1 MQRRAASLAADR
13 LSDAAGRSSADSGT
27 VQWAATMER
36 ALHARDQIGVEDFVL
51 LEDYR
56 SQEAFVD
63 NLRKRFNAD
72 LIYTYIGPVLVSVNP
87 YKELGIYGENHVKEY
102 KGEAYYELPPH
113 IYAVINGALTSL
125 VEETRD
131 QCILISGE
139 EHELRA
145 PAGRICSSTRAE
157 LVAIRGALEMLLRLE
172 GGLAESPVI
181 VCADSQAAL
190 ATLASE
196 SGSGKTEASKKILQY
211 IGEVCSRTGAEVR
224 SVRDRLIQSNPV
236 LEAFGNARTVRNDNS
251 SRFGKY
257 MDVEFN
263 FMGEPTGGHI
273 RNYLLEKSRVVSQ
286 APGECNFH
294 VFHLLLAGASDELLK
309 ELCLERDPKAFNY
322 TKQSGHERDGMNDAD
337 QYHTVVNSM
346 DIVGFG
352 SGEQRD
358 VQAIVAAILHLG
370 NVHFQ
375 DVDGVS
381 CSVDNAETTQRLA
394 KVLGIPA
401 DSMQRALTHRTI
413 EAQADVVTTTLG
425 VEQSV
430 YARDALSKAVYDRLF
445 TWLVRRL
452 NMSLASHDQGTRHS
466 LLGILDIYG
475 FEVFKSNSFEQFC
488 INYCNEKLQQVFIEL
503 TLKSEQEEYLAEG
516 IAWVPVEY
524 FNNKIICDM
533 IEMKHTGIVSLLDEE
548 CLRPGEANDMTFL
561 NKMTQA
567 LRSHAHFEFR
577 LKHYAGDVTYN
588 VKTFM
593 DKNNDLL
600 YRDLKD
606 AMAKSSNKIVQDI
619 FPASELQGKKMPETV
634 STQFK
639 KSLDQLMTILMS
651 KEPSYVR
658 CIKPNDVKQS
668 HKLDTEVVSHQV
680 KYLGLM
686 ENLRVRRAGFA
697 FRRPFEP
704 FLRRYKSLCPDTW
717 PRYDGPARA
726 GVHTLMK
733 HLGFGDDD
741 YSMGKTKVFIRLPKT
756 IFEVEDRFQARKHEL
771 VTLIT
776 KIWRGRRQR
785 LQYQKFVT
793 GFITRNGPENDVNR
807 RFVRV
812 VRREWLKRLAG
823 ALPRSVLERTWPPA
837 PPPCREADRLLR
849 PLHLR
854 WLTRRYVRHLPP
866 DRKYALEQKVLAEKL
881 FKGRKAGY
889 PQTVAEPFRT
899 SRLSADHE
907 PLRPAVLAA
916 VTKVDSSEVK
926 YVAPVT
932 KYDRHGYKPRAR
944 WIVATKRGV
953 YVLDVHDKP
962 KLKDRFALENVQ
974 LTVTAESDQLLLL
987 KKVAPDQN
995 GKEKG
1000 DLILICPHVIELV
1013 TKLAEISAEKVPI
1026 EIVSESRLAAR
1037 LVAGQGEGGSAA
1049 QTAAPADNYICG
1061 LVPQQ

>member
-1 MQRRAASLAADR
+1 
-13 LSDAAGRSSADSGT
+13 
-27 VQWAATMER
+27 MER

-131 QCILISGE
+131 QCILISG
-139 EHELRA
+139 
-145 PAGRICSSTRAE
+145 
-157 LVAIRGALEMLLRLE
+157 
-172 GGLAESPVI
+172 
-181 VCADSQAAL
+181 
-190 ATLASE
+190 E

-567 LRSHAHFEFR
+567 LRSHAHFVSHESADNKARKTIRRDEFR

-785 LQYQKFVT
+785 LQYQKQRECAIVVQKYIRRHLAMKDAEKRRWAVSVVRRFVT

-889 PQTVAEPFRT
+889 PKTVAEPFRT
-899 SRLSADHE
+899 SRLSAEHE

-1026 EIVSESRLAAR
+1026 EIVSESSLTHSMKGGKAGTIDLVRNPAAAIHKDKTAGH
-1037 LVAGQGEGGSAA
+1037 LVVTHG
-1049 QTAAPADNYICG
+1049 
-1061 LVPQQ
+1061 